1 MKKLERFTESEL
13 KEIIVNL
20 INEQVSVPTIVHNNV
35 DNFVN
40 TTISNFIDMVQK
52 LEMDLQ
58 TNQIVSLNGL
68 DKAIIDFESEMMKL
82 SDKLILS
89 INQGIQKQ
97 KQLNKN

>member
-1 MKKLERFTESEL
+1 MCIRDS
-13 KEIIVNL
+13 
-20 INEQVSVPTIVHNNV
+20 
-35 DNFVN
+35 VN

>member
-1 MKKLERFTESEL
+1 
-13 KEIIVNL
+13 
-20 INEQVSVPTIVHNNV
+20 
-35 DNFVN
+35 
-40 TTISNFIDMVQK
+40 
-52 LEMDLQ
+52 MDLQ

>member
-1 MKKLERFTESEL
+1 MTF
-13 KEIIVNL
+13 L
-20 INEQVSVPTIVHNNV
+20 IYTNI
-35 DNFVN
+35 
-40 TTISNFIDMVQK
+40 QK